1 MELILLLSICFFVS
15 LIVGFLLIRFALRCN
30 LMDVPVARSS
40 HARPTPT
47 LGGLAIVAA
56 FLIGV
61 VLTRFFLV
69 DWNPPVWIGWLVAG
83 AGVVACVGLLD
94 DLFGLPVVLRLI
106 LNVVAAGFPIFGGI
120 RLNVFDGSLL
130 GIVDLKTLEIP
141 MTTLWIMAIINFYNF
156 MDGIDGLAVGVGV
169 VVLGFLGYIGWRV
182 GNRDIL
188 VLGSLLGGA
197 CLGFAWHNFPPA
209 RIFMGDVGSTFIGYV
224 LGVLAL
230 AGHRGGGVGH
240 VPLWIPA
247 LLLGTFLFDTVV
259 TLGRRILK
267 KEKWYAAHRQHY
279 YQRMT
284 KLGFSHRT
292 VTLSECG
299 MTFLLGIS
307 ALLGLGKNWTSVAQ
321 IFLVWL
327 LVFMGVA
334 RWIGVNERRI
344 SEEGK

>member
-1 MELILLLSICFFVS
+1 
-15 LIVGFLLIRFALRCN
+15 
-30 LMDVPVARSS
+30 MDVPVARSS
-40 HARPTPT
+40 HVRPTPT

-56 FLIGV
+56 FLISV

-83 AGVVACVGLLD
+83 AGLVACVGLLD

-106 LNVVAAGFPIFGGI
+106 LNVLAAGFPIFGGI

-141 MTTLWIMAIINFYNF
+141 MTILWIMAIINFYNF

-197 CLGFAWHNFPPA
+197 GLGFLWHNFPPA
-209 RIFMGDVGSTFIGYV
+209 RIFMGDVGSTFIGYL

-230 AGHRGGGVGH
+230 VGSQADGAGHI
-240 VPLWIPA
+240 PLWVPV
-247 LLLGTFLFDTVV
+247 LLLGTFLFDTIV

-299 MTFLLGIS
+299 TTFLLGIS
-307 ALLGLGKNWTSVAQ
+307 VLLGLGKNWTSVAQ

-334 RWIGVNERRI
+334 QWIGVIERRI
-344 SEEGK
+344 SGEGK